1 MQLAWLTEAPWLD
14 RQRLDRYPK
23 LFLAIFAIAAIVWL
37 TMGDGLLDPKGK
49 PIGTDFVAFFSASA
63 LALEGEAAAVY
74 DGETIYAAE
83 RAAVDGDAT
92 GFFPWFYPPTFLIVV
107 LPLALLPYGWAL
119 AAWLGTTLL
128 GYLAVIRR
136 IAPAPE
142 AMWLAI
148 AFPAVLVN
156 LGHGQNGFL
165 TTALMGG
172 AVLLLD
178 RRPFVAGALF
188 AALAIKPQL
197 AVLIPFAL
205 IAAGRWHALMA
216 AAAAVAASAGL
227 AWALFGTETVAAF
240 VANSANAREVMEVG
254 AVGWHKLQSVLAAV
268 RLMGGGLTASY
279 VAQGVAAI
287 AAAAATAWVWRRP
300 AGVPVRGAALVT
312 ATLLATPFYYDYDL
326 VLLALPI
333 AWLGWDGYRGGYH
346 SWEKSVLA
354 FAWIWPLIARQSGLV
369 LGVLLTPLVVAGL
382 LALAVRRAA
391 MADTRHGMSSKS
403 AATVTSEV

>member
-1 MQLAWLTEAPWLD
+1 MLWRKRRQAVQLAWLAEAPWLD
-14 RQRLDRYPK
+14 HRRLDRYPK
-23 LFLAIFAIAAIVWL
+23 LFCAIFAIAAVVWL
-37 TMGDGLLDPKGK
+37 AMGDGLLDPKGK
-49 PIGTDFVAFFSASA
+49 PIGTDFVAFFSAST
-63 LALEGEAAAVY
+63 LALEGKAAAVY
-74 DGETIYAAE
+74 DGSAIHAAE
-83 RAAVDGDAT
+83 RTAVDGDAT
-92 GFFPWFYPPTFLIVV
+92 GFFPWFYPPTFLMVV

-142 AMWLAI
+142 ALWLAV

-165 TTALMGG
+165 TAALMGG
-172 AVLLLD
+172 ALLVLD

-197 AVLIPFAL
+197 AILVPVVL
-205 IAAGRWHALMA
+205 IAAGHWHALMA
-216 AAAAVAASAGL
+216 AAACVAASAGL
-227 AWALFGTETVAAF
+227 AWALFGTDTVAAF
-240 VANSANAREVMEVG
+240 LANAAIAREFLEGG
-254 AVGWHKLQSVLAAV
+254 AVGWHKLQSVFAAV
-268 RLMGGGLTASY
+268 RLMGGDLTISY
-279 VAQGVAAI
+279 AVQGIAAVAAV
-287 AAAAATAWVWRRP
+287 AATIWVWRQP
-300 AGVPVRGAALVT
+300 TTVAIKGAALVT

-333 AWLGWDGYRGGYH
+333 AWLGWDGYRSGYH
-346 SWEKSVLA
+346 SWEKSMLA

-369 LGVLLTPLVVAGL
+369 LDVSLTPLVLGGL

-391 MADTRHGMSSKS
+391 LAETRQRADL
-403 AATVTSEV
+403 